1 MTSATPSLVLVV
13 EDEPIIRI
21 MATEIVEAAGLIAVD
36 AADALEAITILQSR
50 RDIRIV
56 FADINMPGG
65 IDGLQLASIVRER
78 WPLVELILASG
89 RVPRRDVELPARTLF
104 FQKPYRADDV
114 INALRRLGK
123 AMHD

>member
-89 RVPRRDVELPARTLF
+89 RVPRRMWNCRRELYSFKSRIAP
-104 FQKPYRADDV
+104 
-114 INALRRLGK
+114 
-123 AMHD
+123 MM

>member
-1 MTSATPSLVLVV
+1 MTSATPSLVIVV

-89 RVPRRDVELPARTLF
+89 RVPRRDVELP
-104 FQKPYRADDV
+104 
-114 INALRRLGK
+114 
-123 AMHD
+123 